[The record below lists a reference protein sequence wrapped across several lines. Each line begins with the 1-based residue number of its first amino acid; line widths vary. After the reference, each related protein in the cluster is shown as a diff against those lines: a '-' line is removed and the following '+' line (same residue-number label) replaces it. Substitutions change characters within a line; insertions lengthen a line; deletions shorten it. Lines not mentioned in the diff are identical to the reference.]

1 MSEKQQSGE
10 VVESIE
16 GIQSVA
22 DQLTL
27 KETTS
32 RSQQRVQTG
41 EQSSQRPSLTGSDID
56 SMKDRVIQ
64 LQGKVDEFRANNI
77 VLMKERDGLME
88 RLASVEG
95 EAAKVSKDRVILEE
109 EFNRVKGEYE
119 GSIGLLSSSVSEL
132 SMRFN
137 DILVQNVVK
146 DVALKEGVIP
156 SALEDV
162 ILRAKNVVKVVD
174 NERVIVYNKEKD
186 REVGIDDW
194 VGNLKKTAPHL
205 FYQSTGGGAR
215 GNVGSAVSDDS
226 TMNSVQK
233 ILAGLSKLG
242 A

>member
-1 MSEKQQSGE
+1 
-10 VVESIE
+10 
-16 GIQSVA
+16 
-22 DQLTL
+22 
-27 KETTS
+27 
-32 RSQQRVQTG
+32 
-41 EQSSQRPSLTGSDID
+41 
-56 SMKDRVIQ
+56 MKDRVIQ

-119 GSIGLLSSSVSEL
+119 GSIGLLTSSVSEL

-215 GNVGSAVSDDS
+215 GNVGPAVSDDS